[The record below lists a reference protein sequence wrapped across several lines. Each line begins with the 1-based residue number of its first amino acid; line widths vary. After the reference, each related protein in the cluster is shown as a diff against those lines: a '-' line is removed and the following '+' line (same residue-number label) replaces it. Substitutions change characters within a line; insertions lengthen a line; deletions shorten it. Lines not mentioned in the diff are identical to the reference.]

1 MPKSLPCCHFLFF
14 SADINHH
21 TWWDR
26 PVRSPETIQSNG
38 YFQLRTGLQNHNP
51 WVRTWPA
58 IPNQYASWTLN
69 HAEPSGQWHFIVELV
84 PLKDLQ
90 GPIAPWHLMPAGMKD
105 STVHW
110 TCRTLLCHG
119 SLQIIPSAEILI
131 NYKKQSGT
139 FLLQS
144 WVSLT
149 AGILDTKAWNEQSG
163 RHGHFYP
170 PIIACRLSCCLWIP
184 QVHLYLNKSAHIM
197 HMPCKF
203 HAFRTIHPRWS
214 RLSGELHI

>member
-131 NYKKQSGT
+131 NYKKNNLARFCSNLE
-139 FLLQS
+139 FLWRLEFWIRKRGMS
-144 WVSLT
+144 NLVAMATSILPLLLVVSRVACEFLRFICILT
-149 AGILDTKAWNEQSG
+149 NQ
-163 RHGHFYP
+163 
-170 PIIACRLSCCLWIP
+170 PI
-184 QVHLYLNKSAHIM
+184 
-197 HMPCKF
+197 
-203 HAFRTIHPRWS
+203 
-214 RLSGELHI
+214 

>member
-131 NYKKQSGT
+131 NYKKTIWHVFAPILSFFDGWNFGYESVEWAIWSPWPLLSSHYCLSSLVLLVNSSGS
-139 FLLQS
+139 F
-144 WVSLT
+144 VS
-149 AGILDTKAWNEQSG
+149 
-163 RHGHFYP
+163 
-170 PIIACRLSCCLWIP
+170 
-184 QVHLYLNKSAHIM
+184 
-197 HMPCKF
+197 
-203 HAFRTIHPRWS
+203 
-214 RLSGELHI
+214 